1 MRDRIIELR
10 DRFPRV
16 AIGPAA
22 AQWAEAILILLLI
35 VQAARLFWS
44 VVTPV
49 GMYGEWRERSPALL
63 PPAAQQALFTAFDPF
78 FRTEQAAGGGQVTGL
93 ALQLFGIRINE
104 GSGQGS
110 AIIATP
116 DGVQA
121 SYAVGDEI
129 MPGVVLKQVVYDHVV
144 IERGS
149 VQENLYIDQ
158 SSAASP
164 DEAQEGGDG
173 EGAPEGAGAP
183 AAGAGSLTAEMIQQG
198 IAFSPRTENG
208 RVTGIVASPTG
219 DEEAF
224 SMAGLRPGDIITQ
237 VNGQP
242 VTSAG
247 DLQRLAA
254 QVRPGARLSLMVE
267 RGAATVPIAV
277 VLSGGR

>member
-1 MRDRIIELR
+1 MRDRIIEFR

-35 VQAARLFWS
+35 VQSARLFWA
-44 VVTPV
+44 VVTPI

-63 PPAAQQALFTAFDPF
+63 PPSAQQALFTAFDPF

-158 SSAASP
+158 SSAAP
-164 DEAQEGGDG
+164 EEAQVAGDG
-173 EGAPEGAGAP
+173 GVAPAAAGAP
-183 AAGAGSLTAEMIQQG
+183 AAGAGSLTAEMVQEG

-224 SMAGLRPGDIITQ
+224 SMVGLRPGDVITQ

-254 QVRPGARLSLMVE
+254 QLQPGARLSLMVE